1 MTNIVNGLKTIEDFA
16 NTRQAQQQA
25 LQSGAI
31 DALSKQNIY
40 ATQVLSGVAATGNQ
54 VAYDAARKHLSDN
67 GIDISSWAPDVQT
80 GAQQTQA
87 ARLAQSPL
95 GSLLNAGLK
104 QQSND
109 IALSGL
115 TGQLP
120 PQGLNI
126 GGTPIVSIQALQH
139 KPWTNPDTIG
149 MREPNSPPQIASSST
164 IQSNVSAP
172 IQAGGFRPPSQMQGE
187 TLPSYRARVEQAFQQ
202 YKETPQAVR
211 SKEAASNQ
219 GKTDVQNLEAS
230 NKAQELT
237 DRLTKNLQAM
247 LRLNDSVPQSGFV
260 PAGGKAY
267 ISRALGAN
275 KDNLLGKIV
284 DFAGGDTTGDAATA
298 YDQWNQINN
307 QQVLSEIQQF
317 VASGGANARVNQTLE
332 KIAQAASSIHP
343 EASPQSRKA
352 QIENALSELQ
362 NKNISG
368 QNLVK
373 ANQGQPS
380 AVYKDL
386 PVTTGM
392 TPAEQAAQKLDLFLQ
407 SKQKF
412 DNKKKPVIDAS
423 EYFK

>member
-126 GGTPIVSIQALQH
+126 GGTPIAPSQASQS
-139 KPWTNPDTIG
+139 KPWTNPDTPQ
-149 MREPNSPPQIASSST
+149 MHESNFLLQAPSSPT
-164 IQSNVSAP
+164 IQSNTSSP
-172 IQAGGFRPPSQMQGE
+172 IQGLGFNPPSQMQGE

-202 YKETPQAVR
+202 YKESPQAVR
-211 SKEAASNQ
+211 QKEAASDQ

-247 LRLNDSVPQSGFV
+247 LRLNDAVPQSGFIPV
-260 PAGGKAY
+260 GGKAY
-267 ISRALGAN
+267 LSRALGAN
-275 KDNLLGKIV
+275 KDNLLGKVV

-343 EASPQSRKA
+343 DASPQSRKA

-380 AVYKDL
+380 SVYKDL
-386 PVTTGM
+386 PV
-392 TPAEQAAQKLDLFLQ
+392 DLFLQ

-412 DNKKKPVIDAS
+412 DNKRKLVIDAS